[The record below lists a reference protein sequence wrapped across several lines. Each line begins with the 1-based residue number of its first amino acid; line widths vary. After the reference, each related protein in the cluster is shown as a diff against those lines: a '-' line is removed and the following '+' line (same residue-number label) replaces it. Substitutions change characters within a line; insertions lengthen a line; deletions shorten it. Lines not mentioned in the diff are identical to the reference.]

1 MIQGVSGMDEGVWF
15 YDPMKDAWSALRLG
29 PVRAES
35 RNLTCSD
42 PRFASAAAVCFIVSN
57 LQRLMTEGGPD
68 LYRLAHLEAGAAAQ
82 RLYLAA
88 GALRLACCATGAFFD
103 EDMRR
108 FFGLD
113 RTPWQPLHVLALGP
127 PADEFAPV

>member
-1 MIQGVSGMDEGVWF
+1 
-15 YDPMKDAWSALRLG
+15 
-29 PVRAES
+29 
-35 RNLTCSD
+35 
-42 PRFASAAAVCFIVSN
+42 
-57 LQRLMTEGGPD
+57 
-68 LYRLAHLEAGAAAQ
+68 
-82 RLYLAA
+82 
-88 GALRLACCATGAFFD
+88 LACCATGAFFD